1 MTHLLQLFAD
11 NLLPIILT
19 AGIGY
24 LLRRALRLDPRP
36 LSRTVFY
43 ASAPALVFTLL
54 VKTPIQPQE
63 ILKMM
68 GFALCVLVG
77 VGLLSWIAARLLKL
91 DSVLTSALILA
102 ATFMNS
108 GNYGMS
114 LNHFALGEEG
124 LAQATIFYLGSSM
137 IINSA
142 GIYVATMGRLPPSQA
157 LLGLVKFPAI
167 YAIPLALAVRFSGV
181 QLPLAVWRPL
191 DLLAVTAVPLML
203 LLLGMQMAH
212 ETSSNRHDL
221 LWLATGLRLVVS
233 PLLAW
238 VLVPVFGLAGVAK
251 QAGLLEAAMPT
262 AVLSSIIAF
271 EFDAHPALVTR
282 VVLLSTLLS
291 PLTITPLLALLGQ

>member
-1 MTHLLQLFAD
+1 LTHLLQLFAD

-68 GFALCVLVG
+68 GFALCILVG
-77 VGLLSWIAARLLKL
+77 VGFLSWIAARLLKL